1 MITRILTQDLESKTS
16 TPNLRKPQKMNTN
29 ATSAPRPL
37 PPRIRVGIRNFFHA
51 GNFLSKIRGLR
62 NLSCLRFFLSVL
74 VKNSG
79 ESCSLMVNLVD

>member
-1 MITRILTQDLESKTS
+1 MIFTRILTQDLESKTS
-16 TPNLRKPQKMNTN
+16 TPNLRKPQKTNTN

-37 PPRIRVGIRNFFHA
+37 PKREGVSSRNFFHA
-51 GNFLSKIRGLR
+51 GTFLSKVRGLR

-79 ESCSLMVNLVD
+79 ETCPLNGELG